1 MVATTSLFHGRRR
14 SRKGPEPAPPASGGR
29 SRLAVARR
37 VKADLKADDAP
48 LLAAGVAFYGLLAL
62 VPALVA
68 LVSVYGM
75 VADPADIQRNVDD
88 VLAAAPT
95 EVRELVQ
102 SQLKSIV
109 EGSSSGLRVGVIVG
123 LALALWAASSGV
135 KNLMIAV
142 NRAYHEREGRGFVK
156 LRGTA
161 LMLTLGF
168 TVLAAAVFMGLIVAP
183 KTLDTAGT
191 EGIAR
196 DVLMIVRWPLA
207 AVALVLALGVLYR
220 VGPDRSTTRWR
231 WGVSP
236 GALVATVLWLAGSV
250 GFSIYTANFGKYNE
264 TYGAL
269 GALVVV
275 MLWLWLGALA
285 VIVGAEVNAEAS
297 RPADAE
303 PETAPDVAAP
313 AEPAGVS

>member
-102 SQLKSIV
+102 SQL
-109 EGSSSGLRVGVIVG
+109 
-123 LALALWAASSGV
+123 
-135 KNLMIAV
+135 
-142 NRAYHEREGRGFVK
+142 
-156 LRGTA
+156 
-161 LMLTLGF
+161 
-168 TVLAAAVFMGLIVAP
+168 
-183 KTLDTAGT
+183 
-191 EGIAR
+191 
-196 DVLMIVRWPLA
+196 
-207 AVALVLALGVLYR
+207 
-220 VGPDRSTTRWR
+220 
-231 WGVSP
+231 
-236 GALVATVLWLAGSV
+236 
-250 GFSIYTANFGKYNE
+250 
-264 TYGAL
+264 
-269 GALVVV
+269 
-275 MLWLWLGALA
+275 
-285 VIVGAEVNAEAS
+285 
-297 RPADAE
+297 
-303 PETAPDVAAP
+303 
-313 AEPAGVS
+313 

>member
-1 MVATTSLFHGRRR
+1 MVATTSLFHRGRRAASRSEPVQPVSERR
-14 SRKGPEPAPPASGGR
+14 SRLG
-29 SRLAVARR
+29 VARR
-37 VKADLKADDAP
+37 VAADLKADDAP
-48 LLAAGVAFYGLLAL
+48 LLAAGVAFYALLAL

-68 LVSVYGM
+68 LVSIYGM

-95 EVRELVQ
+95 EVRDLVQ
-102 SQLKSIV
+102 SQLSSIV
-109 EGSSSGLRVGVIVG
+109 DGSPSGLRVGVIVG

-135 KNLMIAV
+135 KNLMTAV
-142 NRAYHEREGRGFVK
+142 NRAYHERESRNFLK

-161 LMLTLGF
+161 LMMTLGV

-183 KTLDTAGT
+183 KTLGTTGT
-191 EGIAR
+191 EGVAR
-196 DVLMIVRWPLA
+196 DLLMIVRWPLA
-207 AVALVLALGVLYR
+207 AVALVLGLGVLYR

-231 WGVSP
+231 WGISP

-269 GALVVV
+269 GAIVVV
-275 MLWLWLGALA
+275 MLWLWLGSLA
-285 VIVGAEVNAEAS
+285 VIVGAEVNAEVS
-297 RPADAE
+297 RPAGAE
-303 PETAPDVAAP
+303 PETAPDVASP
-313 AEPAGVS
+313 AEPAGVA